1 MKKQVINV
9 SSESGL
15 IDAKKVKVVV
25 ITTVMLSFISYWRA
39 SAIVLSDLASS
50 AYYALGIAEKAV
62 GPSAPWFVLFVMLF
76 AYGIRAV
83 YIESSSMF
91 VRGGVY
97 RVVHEALGETAA
109 KFSVSA
115 LLFDYLITAP
125 ISAVSAG
132 LYIAGLL
139 NALLYYGGVNL
150 VLNANIVAVVTA
162 VSVQFYFWRKNI
174 IGIEESSEK
183 ALRIFQITSV
193 LAGVLFIWSV
203 ATIFV
208 RGVHLPP
215 FSIKLSDDALGW
227 LRHVDWLKSIGAVG
241 VLVGMGHAI
250 LAVSGEETLAQVY
263 REIEAPKLK
272 NLKRTGMIIFLFAL
286 MFTGVN
292 SLFAS
297 MIVPEDELLGV
308 YNNNALSGLAMHLI
322 GPRSFLLLLQAFV
335 VFTGFLILAGAVNT
349 AIIGANSVLNRVAED
364 GVLHDWFRRPHRQ
377 SR

>member
-1 MKKQVINV
+1 MP
-9 SSESGL
+9 SESGL

-139 NALLYYGGVNL
+139 NALLHYSGVNL
-150 VLNANIVAVVTA
+150 VLNPNIVAVICCNFHPILFLA
-162 VSVQFYFWRKNI
+162 EKYYRHRRIKR
-174 IGIEESSEK
+174 ESN
-183 ALRIFQITSV
+183 AN
-193 LAGVLFIWSV
+193 
-203 ATIFV
+203 
-208 RGVHLPP
+208 LPDYLCSCRS
-215 FSIKLSDDALGW
+215 SIY
-227 LRHVDWLKSIGAVG
+227 
-241 VLVGMGHAI
+241 LVGSNYFCARCSSASI
-250 LAVSGEETLAQVY
+250 LYQT
-263 REIEAPKLK
+263 
-272 NLKRTGMIIFLFAL
+272 
-286 MFTGVN
+286 
-292 SLFAS
+292 
-297 MIVPEDELLGV
+297 
-308 YNNNALSGLAMHLI
+308 
-322 GPRSFLLLLQAFV
+322 
-335 VFTGFLILAGAVNT
+335 
-349 AIIGANSVLNRVAED
+349 
-364 GVLHDWFRRPHRQ
+364 FR
-377 SR
+377 